1 LKAFLWYT
9 REFNWPDNI
18 ELIATQHLREFLV
31 YVRETKE
38 RWGSNCLRAK
48 QPVNSTTVQKYYRAL
63 SVMFNW
69 LISEEIL
76 SVNPLDRIK
85 APRAEKKVV
94 KGLANTEVSTLI
106 SFMGNSFEGK
116 RNKAMILVLVDCGL
130 RLGELLNTKLADV
143 NMEQQTI
150 KVDGKT
156 GERGQRP
163 AGN

>member
-1 LKAFLWYT
+1 
-9 REFNWPDNI
+9 
-18 ELIATQHLREFLV
+18 
-31 YVRETKE
+31 
-38 RWGSNCLRAK
+38 
-48 QPVNSTTVQKYYRAL
+48 
-63 SVMFNW
+63 MFNW